1 VATIEEVAKLAGVST
16 ATVSR
21 VLNHHEYVS
30 ERTRIRV
37 WEVVKNLGYQ
47 PKIFARTLASRK
59 TFTIG
64 IVVSRRI
71 VDILGSEVGSFYK
84 VVLKALYDHRE
95 EFRFSTEQLVL
106 EETKPSNS
114 FDGYLIVGS
123 DASCEQVKAFSQSA
137 KVVLVDHYVDGLR
150 VNSVVS
156 DGYGGMFYVTER
168 FIAKGKSRIVH
179 LHGPLTFYGFRD
191 RYAGYVA
198 AMQKNGL
205 LPVRYEYDD
214 LHEEIDGVLKKILQ
228 NRKPEVILCS
238 NDIIALRTVRC
249 LKKWGYS
256 IPRDISVVGFDDI
269 AQSEVASLST
279 LRVQK
284 YEMGYHAAKRLYELL
299 IGHGPYPCKMCLY
312 TSFIRRESS
321 I

>member
-106 EETKPSNS
+106 EETNLS
-114 FDGYLIVGS
+114 
-123 DASCEQVKAFSQSA
+123 
-137 KVVLVDHYVDGLR
+137 
-150 VNSVVS
+150 
-156 DGYGGMFYVTER
+156 M
-168 FIAKGKSRIVH
+168 
-179 LHGPLTFYGFRD
+179 
-191 RYAGYVA
+191 
-198 AMQKNGL
+198 
-205 LPVRYEYDD
+205 
-214 LHEEIDGVLKKILQ
+214 
-228 NRKPEVILCS
+228 
-238 NDIIALRTVRC
+238 DI
-249 LKKWGYS
+249 
-256 IPRDISVVGFDDI
+256 
-269 AQSEVASLST
+269 
-279 LRVQK
+279 
-284 YEMGYHAAKRLYELL
+284 
-299 IGHGPYPCKMCLY
+299 
-312 TSFIRRESS
+312 
-321 I
+321 